1 MIAILT
7 GEAGIAQV
15 VIDEAYVRGCPAR
28 RFDDVQSA
36 LQAEPRVMFVHCEKG
51 RTLDSV
57 LAALAEIKK
66 AGRAIPVIVLAA
78 PANFK
83 FLKRFRADGAADVL
97 LCPPDPGEIGGE
109 IDDYC
114 RTEGPAEQQEI
125 AGFRKI
131 IKELL
136 IGQNAAFKRRL
147 EDVRRA
153 ARSDANVLLLGETGT
168 GKEMAA
174 KAIHRLSR
182 RSNEPY
188 QAVNCAGLADTL
200 IESELFGTVKG
211 AFTGAIARRGHF
223 EAAGGGTLLLD
234 EIGGIKTPFQMKL
247 LRAIDQREF
256 QRVGDTNVTK
266 LNARLIC
273 ATSAD
278 LDEAVASGAF
288 GPDLLG
294 RIRQIQIV
302 LPPLR
307 ERKDDIRLLCAHFLE
322 KHAKARKVEV
332 SSSTMEI
339 LERYDFPM
347 NVRELENI
355 MVAALASS
363 EKGEHILPRHL
374 PEYMATQKD
383 EARGRVLKIRVPS
396 SGAYEDIRTAAGREV
411 DRQILAPAFEKNAGN
426 VSRTADEL
434 GIDRK
439 TVGSRMEQLQT
450 GKADGA

>member
-1 MIAILT
+1 
-7 GEAGIAQV
+7 
-15 VIDEAYVRGCPAR
+15 
-28 RFDDVQSA
+28 
-36 LQAEPRVMFVHCEKG
+36 
-51 RTLDSV
+51 
-57 LAALAEIKK
+57 
-66 AGRAIPVIVLAA
+66 
-78 PANFK
+78 
-83 FLKRFRADGAADVL
+83 
-97 LCPPDPGEIGGE
+97 
-109 IDDYC
+109 
-114 RTEGPAEQQEI
+114 
-125 AGFRKI
+125 
-131 IKELL
+131 
-136 IGQNAAFKRRL
+136 
-147 EDVRRA
+147 
-153 ARSDANVLLLGETGT
+153 
-168 GKEMAA
+168 
-174 KAIHRLSR
+174 
-182 RSNEPY
+182 
-188 QAVNCAGLADTL
+188 
-200 IESELFGTVKG
+200 
-211 AFTGAIARRGHF
+211 
-223 EAAGGGTLLLD
+223 
-234 EIGGIKTPFQMKL
+234 MKL

-396 SGAYEDIRTAAGREV
+396 SGAYEDIRTADGREV